1 MDIAGLLE
9 QDARE
14 KRRNRGGQAVAKKR
28 PRVLL
33 MPASN
38 WKTAAVLV
46 KVDIASGA
54 VLVNRWPL

>member
-1 MDIAGLLE
+1 MNVARLLE

-14 KRRNRGGQAVAKKR
+14 KRRARGGLAVAKKR

-38 WKTAAVLV
+38 WKVAGVLV
-46 KVDIASGA
+46 RVDIVTGA
-54 VLVNRWPL
+54 VLEWRL